1 MDEALAL
8 LHDADPA
15 GAEDGALPALEA
27 RAAAMGPLVDAELER
42 ADRRH
47 ARLTQLSADLVD
59 ALNLYHELMRDPKPL
74 YAPPHAFALP
84 SLPPGAMPS
93 GAMAPGAIPSGAMA
107 PGALPPGVM
116 PSGAL
121 PPQLPH
127 PPHPPHQ
134 PLPPR

>member
-15 GAEDGALPALEA
+15 GAEDGALPPLEA
-27 RAAAMGPLVDAELER
+27 RVAAMGPLVDAALER

-84 SLPPGAMPS
+84 SLPPGVMPPGAMPS
-93 GAMAPGAIPSGAMA
+93 GAMP

-116 PSGAL
+116 PSGAM
-121 PPQLPH
+121 PPH